1 MDAAPDLGFGQEREE
16 LFDLAKAGKLDDA
29 AVIDQQVRRL
39 LNDKRSGRFS
49 PERLQLLVFTLAGA
63 GYYVQ
68 LAAEQEN
75 TLEMPPVPDEL
86 LILVGA
92 SHSLYL
98 GGKTFSMLRGLLGRV

>member
-1 MDAAPDLGFGQEREE
+1 MDPASIMNFSVWVFVGGLGFLVAFQMLTGTINTR
-16 LFDLAKAGKLDDA
+16 GM
-29 AVIDQQVRRL
+29 